1 MDQGEG
7 TRMYRNFVAPAFDR
21 GIQNKSLFAAL
32 VLALVL
38 SAFDAVATIQHIA
51 AGVAIEGNPL
61 MKALIRHGDMQFF
74 FAKLLLTAV
83 ALWLCYWKREQLL
96 GRFGIWLATACY
108 TLVLIYHLIIYG
120 FAPFN

>member
-1 MDQGEG
+1 
-7 TRMYRNFVAPAFDR
+7 MYPKNFAPTLDR

-32 VLALVL
+32 LFALVL

-61 MKALIRHGDMQFF
+61 MKALLQHGDIQFF
-74 FAKLLLTAV
+74 FAKILLTAF

-108 TLVLIYHLIIYG
+108 TLVLIYHLIIYR